1 MKRRETPPTLTH
13 GDKIYFPGAG
23 LNKRD
28 YMTYLAQIGAHLV
41 RHLRYRPVTLV
52 RCPDGVTGRR
62 FYQRHLPPHA
72 PPSLPRK
79 EVQGERPLIAIP
91 DVETLLYYGNLGA
104 IEFHAGLHQSDGPQA
119 GCPTALTFDLDPSDP
134 NDFERVRELALR
146 LREVLRELELDGL
159 AKTTGASGLQVFVP
173 LEQPLPYAVTR
184 PVVNF
189 IAAYCASRWPD
200 LATTERRVHQRGSRV
215 YVDAPQ
221 HGPSRTLIAAYSVRA
236 VEKALV
242 SVPITWDELA
252 GGVSPDEFDLNV
264 VPDRL
269 ARMGDLLG
277 IAPRCPSSRVQ
288 AIHDAL
294 PPPWRQTRV
303 RSV

>member
-1 MKRRETPPTLTH
+1 MKRHETAANLTH
-13 GDKIYFPGAG
+13 GDKIYFPAAG
-23 LNKRD
+23 LRKRD

-41 RHLRYRPVTLV
+41 RHLRNRPVTLV
-52 RCPDGVTGRR
+52 RCPDGVDGRR

-72 PPSLPRK
+72 PPSLPRRGA
-79 EVQGERPLIAIP
+79 EGERPLIVIP

-104 IEFHAGLHQSDGPQA
+104 IEFHAGLHRLDGPQA

-134 NDFERVRELALR
+134 RDFERVRELALR
-146 LREVLRELELDGL
+146 LREVLRGLGLDGI

-173 LEQPLPYAVTR
+173 LEEPLPYAVTR

-189 IAAYCASRWPD
+189 VAAYCASRWPD
-200 LATTERRVHQRGSRV
+200 LATTERRVRDRGRRV

-221 HGPSRTLIAAYSVRA
+221 HGPTRTLIAAYSVRA

-242 SVPITWDELA
+242 SVPITWDELE
-252 GGVSPDEFDLNV
+252 GEVSPDEFDLNV

-269 ARMGDLLG
+269 ARVGDWLEL
-277 IAPRCPSSRVQ
+277 AARHPASRVR

-294 PPPWRQTRV
+294 PPSWRQTRV